1 MPTTDAV
8 LARRAAAGDQTA
20 FERLYSNHSRRIQS
34 VIYRRLGNWDDTQD
48 VVQTTF
54 LRAYL
59 GLANFRQDATFS
71 TWLTRI
77 ALNACTNHQRGR
89 ASARRWISAVE
100 DPEMLPGALSR
111 STWDRDPERIAAA
124 RQELDLVLGT
134 IQGLPDKYRQVMWL
148 RHIEDLSYKEIR
160 ARLRVPMGSI
170 KIRLFRARQLLA
182 SELRM

>member
-71 TWLTRI
+71 TWLTG
-77 ALNACTNHQRGR
+77 AAWTGGLTTFAA
-89 ASARRWISAVE
+89 ASA
-100 DPEMLPGALSR
+100 AL
-111 STWDRDPERIAAA
+111 A
-124 RQELDLVLGT
+124 R
-134 IQGLPDKYRQVMWL
+134 
-148 RHIEDLSYKEIR
+148 
-160 ARLRVPMGSI
+160 A
-170 KIRLFRARQLLA
+170 
-182 SELRM
+182 